1 MGPEVVVSILKGL
14 HLSHTGTELAR
25 LVIIV
30 VALSLVGRKI
40 RQRVYALQN
49 LSVERR
55 FGLPTQMKDEGGITV
70 EVGNN
75 AAGLIYL
82 LKHTTDENELK
93 QIKGRIRAMI
103 RAGILNTRG
112 RRALARLLE
121 REVGSVERAP
131 WLARQWNHTIH
142 YFVLQCTAVAINLVS
157 PLLTVLTLIHYID
170 YLIHNRRVRFDNP
183 HYQMLVSAGKDF
195 FKSFVG
201 MWFISA
207 EIGLVVDAGT
217 AAGGH
222 SFFGEFGGKYIQSFV
237 ELLEGSKDGKTASA
251 LSLGQQLI
259 PQVING
265 QLVQQTIHEA
275 LGGTT
280 DVQAWEHVVKPLR
293 NTPRSRRFMNAPRN
307 RVTTKTFAGVLQI
320 ADQLQGGFIEKGS
333 IENAGL
339 KWDDVV
345 NILTQNGWAVQINP
359 TVARLVIKPDEKREA
374 LSKAFGSDFEK
385 ILPILQKYQ
394 RVDVSL
400 SRSSMP

>member
-1 MGPEVVVSILKGL
+1 KKNIENKKATYRLLGLLGALAGVLYVFVGATTVFGLSSIMLSAIAAIAVGALGGLAAPWLVTVVMNFFFGGIWRKVKLVEFIKATPLDSSKVKFFVEQANQEYKEAKWYEREAYALKDAWLSLSLLFPVATGIVEFMLSRALIALAGFAVAVPLLSFLPAEWLGGSLIAGWAPEVVVSILKGL

-93 QIKGRIRAMI
+93 QIKDRIRAMI

-142 YFVLQCTAVAINLVS
+142 YFVLQSTAVAINLVS

-217 AAGGH
+217 AAGG
-222 SFFGEFGGKYIQSFV
+222 
-237 ELLEGSKDGKTASA
+237 
-251 LSLGQQLI
+251 
-259 PQVING
+259 
-265 QLVQQTIHEA
+265 
-275 LGGTT
+275 
-280 DVQAWEHVVKPLR
+280 
-293 NTPRSRRFMNAPRN
+293 
-307 RVTTKTFAGVLQI
+307 
-320 ADQLQGGFIEKGS
+320 
-333 IENAGL
+333 
-339 KWDDVV
+339 
-345 NILTQNGWAVQINP
+345 
-359 TVARLVIKPDEKREA
+359 
-374 LSKAFGSDFEK
+374 
-385 ILPILQKYQ
+385 
-394 RVDVSL
+394 
-400 SRSSMP
+400 